1 MLAPGRHVL
10 CGGLVNSVMQLMRD
24 SSFPSSTVEP
34 KLRAGGILSGAGRG
48 APNDRAGGAVGRR
61 AFLEVEAGNT

>member
-1 MLAPGRHVL
+1 
-10 CGGLVNSVMQLMRD
+10 MQLMQD
-24 SSFPSSTVEP
+24 SSFPSSPAEP
-34 KLRAGGILSGAGRG
+34 KLRAGGILAGAGRG